1 MLAALGT
8 AVCWSA
14 APFIAF
20 AASKSHGAFAF
31 MRMRTLCA
39 AAILLLLLP
48 LHAPIGAWR
57 SAMPLEHMLL
67 FAATGII
74 GIAGGDALYFAAL
87 RRVGPRRNAML
98 FTANAPMAFLY
109 AAILIGEFPSALGA
123 AGCIATVGGV
133 ILAIRYGGE
142 KGSFRA
148 ETGGFEATE
157 GTLRA
162 AAAFGLGAAAL
173 HSLALVMVHGMASAG
188 FDPLFAAAI
197 RVIVAALVLAPAPML
212 ALAALQAQRRINL
225 EFTARAA
232 AVGFI
237 AMVLGIS
244 LLTFALA
251 QNVHAGII
259 VSLSATAPV
268 IVLFIQWALTKKR
281 PRAAAFAGAA
291 AAVMGIAML
300 SAASA

>member
-1 MLAALGT
+1 MTTLAMLAALGT
-8 AVCWSA
+8 AACWSA

-48 LHAPIGAWR
+48 LHAPISAWR
-57 SAMPLEHMLL
+57 SVMPIEHMLL

-74 GIAGGDALYFAAL
+74 GIVAGDALYFAAL

-98 FTANAPMAFLY
+98 FTANAPLAFLY

-123 AGCIATVGGV
+123 AGCIVTLGGV

-142 KGSFRA
+142 KGSFRNEA
-148 ETGGFEATE
+148 NRFEATE
-157 GTLRA
+157 GALPA

-173 HSLALVMVHGMASAG
+173 HSLALVMVHGMARAG

-197 RVIVAALVLAPAPML
+197 RVLTAALILAPLPL
-212 ALAALQAQRRINL
+212 LPLAALQAQRRISR
-225 EFTARAA
+225 EFTIRAA
-232 AVGFI
+232 AVGII

-251 QNVHAGII
+251 QNVPAGII

-268 IVLFIQWALTKKR
+268 MVLFIQWALTKKR
-281 PRAAAFAGAA
+281 PRTAAFTG
-291 AAVMGIAML
+291 
-300 SAASA
+300 